1 MASVA
6 PLLEPCQ
13 DAIAAHL
20 DTLFAPCREEYPG
33 GLIELRYG
41 HDRKLD
47 HWAYFNTRADG
58 IAEAS
63 AFAAMRNREGNNVYV
78 GVNPRKGSTDTKR
91 AASERDVEISF
102 WHFADLDDADAVR
115 NVSARMQALLPSF
128 SVTTGTTPHR
138 RPHLYW
144 RLSEPVGNLPEWS
157 KRQRGIAQCLRG
169 DSVIDP
175 PRIMRVAGTVN
186 YPPQHKVA
194 RGYRMEL
201 TTLRLDYA
209 DEREP
214 VTPEQ
219 IAAAYPF
226 NPALA
231 RPAQLS
237 TAPGDRQQTQ
247 TSALLDACR
256 RDDQWHNNMVRLTA
270 HLASKGRTT
279 PEILALAEHIT
290 LSGYTVA
297 DTRQEMQA
305 ALDGARS
312 KWDIAEPDDPLVE
325 HIDPETGEVLE
336 IGLPDPV
343 DLWARYEPAKLPAGL
358 LPPVI
363 EDYAASQAEM
373 MGVDPGGVAM
383 AALAVCS
390 AAITDR
396 ICVQV
401 KEYDPTWRE
410 SARLWVALIG
420 PPSAKKTPIMG
431 AAARPLNKI
440 DSVLFQQ
447 YVVQMEAYEDD
458 LAAKKSERLGISK
471 PLQKRLRIGDATV
484 EAAQEVLKGSP
495 DGVLSI
501 QDELSGWFGA
511 MDKYG
516 GAKGSAG
523 DRAFWLQAFNGGQY
537 ALNRVARGAALIPN
551 LSISVLGGIQPEP
564 LRRLVGD
571 SVDDGLVQRLIPVPL
586 HRAGVG
592 IDAPRSG
599 EMERY
604 DQLVADLWG
613 MRPHNDEPMR
623 FSPEA
628 QDIRRD
634 LEQRHHDMMSAE
646 LISPKMASHFGKY
659 DGIFARMCVLWHCIG
674 SQGMASPPSVISA
687 STAALVANFLHTF
700 IVPNAIA
707 FYVGMLGLADDHE
720 TLVDLAAYIVAN
732 RLETVNSR
740 VIQRAGRNLRAQTA
754 EECRT
759 LCEKLESMG
768 WLIETDPGQRSNVPR
783 WRVNPIVHTRFAEHS
798 VKEQARKEK
807 AKEAIREALALSA
820 KGSDDE

>member
-6 PLLEPCQ
+6 PLLEPSL
-13 DAIAAHL
+13 DTIAAHL
-20 DTLFAPCREEYPG
+20 DVLFATAREEYPS

-47 HWAYFNTRADG
+47 HSAYFNTRADG
-58 IAEAS
+58 LKEAAS
-63 AFAAMRNREGNNVYV
+63 FAANRNREGNNVYV

-91 AASERDVEISF
+91 AASERDVEIAF
-102 WHFADLDDADAVR
+102 WHFADLDDAGAV
-115 NVSARMQALLPSF
+115 NAASARLNKLLPTF
-128 SVTTGTTPHR
+128 SVTTGTVPHR

-144 RLSEPVGNLPEWS
+144 RLAEPVGNLAEWS
-157 KRQRGIAQCLRG
+157 KRQRGIAQSLQG

-175 PRIMRVAGTVN
+175 PRIMRLAGTVN

-194 RGYRMEL
+194 RGYRMEVS
-201 TTLRLDYA
+201 TLRLDFA
-209 DEREP
+209 DEREA

-219 IAAAYPF
+219 IEGAYPF
-226 NPALA
+226 DVAKA
-231 RPAQLS
+231 RAS
-237 TAPGDRQQTQ
+237 VPGHVEGERRITQ
-247 TSALLDACR
+247 TGALLDACR
-256 RDDQWHNNMVRLTA
+256 NGDQWHNNMVRLTA

-290 LSGYTVA
+290 LPGYTVD
-297 DTRQEMQA
+297 DTRAEMLA
-305 ALDGARS
+305 ALNGART
-312 KWDIAEPDDPLVE
+312 KWDIAEPEDPLVE

-336 IGLPDPV
+336 VGLPDPV
-343 DLWARYEPAKLPAGL
+343 DLWARYEPAKLPSGL

-363 EDYAASQAEM
+363 ESYAASQAEM

-401 KEYDPTWRE
+401 KEHDPTWRE

-440 DSVLFQQ
+440 DSELFRQ
-447 YVVQMEAYEDD
+447 YLTHMEAYEEDQ
-458 LAAKKSERLGISK
+458 AAKKSERQGISK

-516 GAKGSAG
+516 GAKGSSG

-599 EMERY
+599 EMEAY
-604 DQLVADLWG
+604 DELVAAMWAL
-613 MRPHNDEPMR
+613 RPYADEPMR

-659 DGIFARMCVLWHCIG
+659 DGIFARLCVLWHCIG
-674 SQGMASPPSVISA
+674 AEGMASPLSVIPA

-754 EECRT
+754 DECRT

-768 WLIETDPGQRSNVPR
+768 WLIETDPGQRSNTPR
-783 WRVNPIVHTRFAEHS
+783 WRVNPIVHTRFAERS

-807 AKEAIREALALSA
+807 AKEAIREALALSV
-820 KGSDDE
+820 KGANDE

>member
-1 MASVA
+1 
-6 PLLEPCQ
+6 
-13 DAIAAHL
+13 L
-20 DTLFAPCREEYPG
+20 DVLFAPARTEYSG

-47 HWAYFNTRADG
+47 HWAYFNLRVEG
-58 IAEAS
+58 IAEAA
-63 AFAAMRNREGNNVYV
+63 AFAANRNREGNNVYV
-78 GVNPRKGSTDTKR
+78 GVNPRKPATSTKR
-91 AASERDVEISF
+91 AASERDVEIAF
-102 WHFADLDDADAVR
+102 WHFADLDDAAAV
-115 NVSARMQALLPSF
+115 QALPQRIKGMPPTF
-128 SVTTGTTPHR
+128 SVTTGTSPHR

-144 RLSEPVGNLPEWS
+144 QLAEPVGNLPEWS
-157 KRQRGIAQCLRG
+157 RRQRGIAQCLGG
-169 DSVIDP
+169 DSVIDA
-175 PRIMRVAGTVN
+175 PRIMRLAGTVN
-186 YPPQHKVA
+186 YPPQHKIA

-201 TTLRLDYA
+201 TTIRTEFG
-209 DEREP
+209 DERAP
-214 VTPEQ
+214 ITPEQ
-219 IAAAYPF
+219 VTAAYPF
-226 NPALA
+226 DAGRA
-231 RPAQLS
+231 RASQPQA
-237 TAPGDRQQTQ
+237 ANGERRITQ
-247 TSALLDACR
+247 TGELLEACR
-256 RDDQWHNNMVRLTA
+256 SDNQWHNSMVRLTA

-279 PEILALAEHIT
+279 AEILALAEHIT
-290 LSGYTVA
+290 LPGYSIEQ
-297 DTRQEMQA
+297 TRDEMQA
-305 ALDGARS
+305 ALNGARI
-312 KWDIAEPDDPLVE
+312 KWDIADPEDPLVD
-325 HIDPETGEVLE
+325 HFDPETGEVLE

-343 DLWARYEPAKLPAGL
+343 DLWARYEPAKLPSGL
-358 LPPVI
+358 LPDVI
-363 EDYAASQAEM
+363 ERYALSQAEM

-401 KEYDPTWRE
+401 KQHDPTWRE
-410 SARLWVALIG
+410 SARIWVALIG

-431 AAARPLNKI
+431 AAARPLNRI
-440 DSVLFQQ
+440 DSELFRQ
-447 YVVQMEAYEDD
+447 YMTQMEAYEEDQS
-458 LAAKKSERLGISK
+458 AKKSERLGISK

-495 DGVLSI
+495 DGVLSV

-586 HRAGVG
+586 HRASVG
-592 IDAPRSG
+592 LDAPRSG
-599 EMERY
+599 EMEAY
-604 DQLVADLWG
+604 DQLVADLWA
-613 MRPHNDEPMR
+613 MRPYHDSDPMR

-628 QDIRRD
+628 QEIRRD
-634 LEQRHHDMMSAE
+634 LETRHHDMMSAE

-659 DGIFARMCVLWHCIG
+659 DGIFARLCVLWHAIG
-674 SQGMASPPSVISA
+674 SQGMTSPPTVISGA
-687 STAALVANFLHTF
+687 TAALVANFLHSF

-754 EECRT
+754 DECRT

-768 WLIETDPGQRSNVPR
+768 WLIETDPGQRSNTPR
-783 WRVNPIVHTRFAEHS
+783 WRVNPIVHTRFAERS
-798 VKEQARKEK
+798 VKEQARKAK
-807 AKEAIREALALSA
+807 AKDAIRDALALSK
-820 KGSDDE
+820 KGADDE